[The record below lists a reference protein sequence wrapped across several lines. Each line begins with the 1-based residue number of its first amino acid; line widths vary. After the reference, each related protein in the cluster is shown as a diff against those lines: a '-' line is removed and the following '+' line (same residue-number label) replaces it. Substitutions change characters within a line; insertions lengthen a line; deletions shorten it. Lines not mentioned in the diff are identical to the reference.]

1 MRRVLSSLL
10 ALGAATLATAVL
22 ASVIQSQINLATV
35 SRLGAAVDTATRFA
49 VTFEDLARFG
59 PVMAGIALAAL
70 VLALPLAG
78 WLGRS
83 LAPLPGIV
91 LLALTGGVGLWVAF
105 LVIGQFSPMPALVAA
120 TGTSGGLATV
130 CLSGLVGGVVYG
142 VLAPRDHGHHS
153 TLRVGMVLAVLL
165 VIPVLSFFAVAP
177 PGAGDVVRVDP
188 PSYRVQTVA
197 TGLDRPWSVALLP
210 DGRMLVTERAGRLLV
225 VAADGTRVPIAT
237 ENLPPVLTSGGAEL
251 MSLAVDPDFA
261 DTGWLFMTMGYGEAG
276 ANGTRLVRARLEGER
291 LVDIRILFDATLKSS
306 AGNNGGALAF
316 LPDRTL
322 VMSVGD
328 GERRDQAQA
337 LGSHLGKLVRLDR
350 EGRVPGDNPYLDH
363 AGAARELFTIGHRNP
378 QGLAFDAAHHV
389 LLLTE
394 HGPRGGDEINLIEA
408 GSNYGWP
415 LVNGGIDYSFARVT
429 PFARLDG
436 FAEPLLEWTP
446 SIAPAGLAIYDGKL
460 FTGWQGDLL
469 VPALRERGLRR
480 VQREDG
486 RIVGQQMLLGELG
499 ERLRDV
505 KVASDGAVL
514 VLTDG
519 ADARLLRIVPAHISR

>member
-1 MRRVLSSLL
+1 MRRALSRLL
-10 ALGAATLATAVL
+10 ALGAATMATAVL
-22 ASVIQSQINLATV
+22 ASVIQTQVNLATV
-35 SRLGAAVDTATRFA
+35 SRLGAAVDTATRLA

-70 VLALPLAG
+70 VLALPLAS

-83 LAPLPGIV
+83 FAPRPRIA
-91 LLALTGGVGLWVAF
+91 LLALAGAVGLWVAF

-120 TGTSGGLATV
+120 TGTSAGLAAV
-130 CLSGLVGGVVYG
+130 CLSGLAGGVVYG
-142 VLAPRDHGHHS
+142 TLAPREHGNRS
-153 TLRVGMVLAVLL
+153 TPQAALALAVLL
-165 VIPVLSFFAVAP
+165 AIPVLSFLAVAP
-177 PGAGDVVRVDP
+177 PGAGEVVRVDP
-188 PSYRVQTVA
+188 SSYRVQTVA
-197 TGLDRPWSVALLP
+197 TGLDRPCSLALLP

-225 VAADGTRVPIAT
+225 VEADGTRTAIAT
-237 ENLPPVLTSGGAEL
+237 DGLPPVLTSGGAEL

-261 DTGWLFMTMGYGEAG
+261 NTGWLFMTMGHGKAG
-276 ANGTRLVRARLEGER
+276 ANGTRLVRARFDGKR

-316 LPDRTL
+316 LPDGTL

-328 GERRDQAQA
+328 GEQRDQAQA

-350 EGRVPGDNPYLDH
+350 EGRVPGDNPYLDR
-363 AGAARELFTIGHRNP
+363 AGAAPELFTIGHRNP
-378 QGLAFDAAHHV
+378 QGLVFDAAHNA

-394 HGPRGGDEINLIEA
+394 HGPRGGDEINLVEA

-429 PFARLDG
+429 PFVRLDG
-436 FAEPLLEWTP
+436 FAAPLLEWTP
-446 SIAPAGLAIYDGKL
+446 SIAPAGLAVYDGTL
-460 FTGWQGDLL
+460 FTGWRGDLL
-469 VPALRERGLRR
+469 VPALKERGLRR
-480 VQREDG
+480 VRREDG
-486 RIVGQQMLLGELG
+486 RIVGQQVLLGELG

>member
-1 MRRVLSSLL
+1 MRRFLPSLL
-10 ALGAATLATAVL
+10 ALGAATVATAVL
-22 ASVIQSQINLATV
+22 ASVIQTQINLATV
-35 SRLGAAVDTATRFA
+35 SRLGAQVDSATRFA

-70 VLALPLAG
+70 VLALPLAAR
-78 WLGRS
+78 LGRS
-83 LAPLPGIV
+83 LTPRPRTA
-91 LLALTGGVGLWVAF
+91 LLALTGAIGLWVAF
-105 LVIGQFSPMPALVAA
+105 LVIGRFSPMPALVAA
-120 TGTSGGLATV
+120 TGTAGGLAAV
-130 CLSGLVGGVVYG
+130 CLSGLAGGVVYG
-142 VLAPRDHGHHS
+142 TLARRDQGSRS
-153 TLRVGMVLAVLL
+153 TLRTGMVLAVLM
-165 VIPVLSFFAVAP
+165 VAPVLSFIAVAP
-177 PGAGDVVRVDP
+177 PGAGDIVRVDP
-188 PSYRVQTVA
+188 SSYRVQTVA
-197 TGLDRPWSVALLP
+197 SGLDRPWSLAFLP

-225 VAADGTRVPIAT
+225 VAADGTRSVIVT
-237 ENLPPVLTSGGAEL
+237 GGLPPVLRSGGAEL

-261 DTGWLFMTMGYGEAG
+261 RTGWLFMTMGHGEAG
-276 ANGTRLVRARLEGER
+276 ANGTRLVRARLDGER
-291 LVDIRILFDATLKSS
+291 PVDVRTLFDATVKSS

-316 LPDRTL
+316 LPDGTL

-337 LGSHLGKLVRLDR
+337 PGSHLGKLVRLDR
-350 EGRVPGDNPYLDH
+350 EGRVPDDNPYRGH
-363 AGAARELFTIGHRNP
+363 TGAAPELFTIGHRNP
-378 QGLAFDAAHHV
+378 QGLAFDAAHNV

-429 PFARLDG
+429 PFAKLDG
-436 FAEPLLEWTP
+436 FAAPLLEWTP
-446 SIAPAGLAIYDGKL
+446 SIAPAGLAIYDGAL
-460 FTGWQGDLL
+460 FDGWRGDLL
-469 VPALRERGLRR
+469 VPALKERGLRR

-486 RIVGQQMLLGELG
+486 RIVGQQVLLGELG

-519 ADARLLRIVPAHISR
+519 IDAKLLRVTPAQE